1 LVEIAFFDSIKIG
14 AYLMKKVT
22 TSTLLKM
29 KQAQTKIT
37 ALTAYDAS
45 FAKLF
50 DEQGIDV
57 LLIGDSLGMVLK
69 GDDDTLSVTLD
80 EVAYHT
86 QSVKK
91 GVERAFV
98 VADMPF
104 MSYSTPEQTY
114 LSAAQ
119 LMRAGASMVK
129 LEGGSWLLDTIKG
142 LNQRGVPVCGHLG
155 LTPQSVHV
163 FGGFK
168 VQGRDDLQA
177 ENILDQAIELERA
190 GIQLLVLECI
200 PTDLAAKISQRLN
213 IPVIG
218 IGAGAKTDGQILV
231 MHDMFG
237 ISANYMPKF
246 SKNYLQ
252 QSNDMREAVS
262 QYIKE
267 VRDESFPSDEHSFN

>member
-1 LVEIAFFDSIKIG
+1 
-14 AYLMKKVT
+14 MKKVS
-22 TSTLLKM
+22 TSSLLKM
-29 KQAQTKIT
+29 KQDGQKIT

-50 DEQGIDV
+50 DEQGVDV
-57 LLIGDSLGMVLK
+57 LLIGDSLGMVLQ
-69 GDDDTLSVTLD
+69 GSDDTLAVTVD
-80 EVAYHT
+80 EIAYHT
-86 QSVKK
+86 RSVVK
-91 GVERAFV
+91 GVQRAFV

-104 MSYSTPEQTY
+104 MSYSSSEQTY
-114 LSAAQ
+114 ASAAT

-129 LEGGSWLLDTIKG
+129 MEGGSWLLDSVRG
-142 LNQRGVPVCGHLG
+142 LHERGVPVCAHLG

-168 VQGRDDLQA
+168 IQGRDEVQA
-177 ENILDQAIELERA
+177 EQILAQAVQLEQA
-190 GIQLLVLECI
+190 GAQLLVLECV
-200 PTDLAAKISQRLN
+200 PCDLAERVSKALQ

-252 QSNDMREAVS
+252 DSGNMRRAVDS
-262 QYIKE
+262 YIRE
-267 VRDESFPSDEHSFN
+267 VKDGLFPSSEHSFN

>member
-1 LVEIAFFDSIKIG
+1 
-14 AYLMKKVT
+14 MKKVT

-29 KQAQTKIT
+29 KQENTKIT

-50 DEQGIDV
+50 DEQGIEV

-69 GDDDTLSVTLD
+69 GDDDTLSVTLE
-80 EVAYHT
+80 EVSYHT
-86 QSVKK
+86 RSVKK

-104 MSYSTPEQTY
+104 MSYSTPEEAY
-114 LSAAQ
+114 LNAAQ

-142 LNQRGVPVCGHLG
+142 LTERSVPVCGHLG

-177 ENILDQAIELERA
+177 ENILEQAKQLEQA

-200 PTDLAAKISQRLN
+200 PSDLADKISQSLS

-218 IGAGAKTDGQILV
+218 IGAGPQTDGQILV

-252 QSNDMREAVS
+252 HSNDMREAVS
-262 QYIKE
+262 QYIQE
-267 VRDESFPSDEHSFN
+267 VQDGSFPSDEHSFN

>member
-1 LVEIAFFDSIKIG
+1 
-14 AYLMKKVT
+14 MKKVT

-29 KQAQTKIT
+29 KQENTKIT

-45 FAKLF
+45 FSKLF

-69 GDDDTLSVTLD
+69 GDADTLNVTIED
-80 EVAYHT
+80 IAYHT
-86 QSVKK
+86 RSVKK
-91 GVERAFV
+91 GVDRAFV
-98 VADMPF
+98 MADMPF

-129 LEGGSWLLDTIKG
+129 VEGGAWLLGTIKG
-142 LNQRGVPVCGHLG
+142 LNERGVPVCGHLG

-163 FGGFK
+163 FGGYK
-168 VQGRDDLQA
+168 VQGRDDSQA
-177 ENILDQAIELERA
+177 EDILEQAKQLEQA

-200 PTDLAAKISQRLN
+200 PADLAAKVSQSLS

-218 IGAGAKTDGQILV
+218 IGAGAQTDGQILV
-231 MHDMFG
+231 MHDALG
-237 ISANYMPKF
+237 ISCSYMPKF
-246 SKNYLQ
+246 SRNFLI
-252 QSNDMREAVS
+252 DTGD
-262 QYIKE
+262 IKKSHC
-267 VRDESFPSDEHSFN
+267 VIH

>member
-1 LVEIAFFDSIKIG
+1 
-14 AYLMKKVT
+14 MKKVT
-22 TSTLLKM
+22 TSTLLQM
-29 KQAQTKIT
+29 KQQGQKIT

-50 DEQGIDV
+50 DEQGVDV
-57 LLIGDSLGMVLK
+57 MLIGDSLGMVLQ
-69 GDDDTLSVTLD
+69 GHDDTLAVTID
-80 EVAYHT
+80 DIAYHT
-86 QSVKK
+86 RAVRK
-91 GVERAFV
+91 GTERAFV

-104 MSYSTPEQTY
+104 MSYASAEQTY
-114 LSAAQ
+114 ENAAK
-119 LMRAGASMVK
+119 LMAAGASMVK
-129 LEGGSWLLDTIKG
+129 LEGGDWLLETIKG

-177 ENILDQAIELERA
+177 ELILEHAQALANA
-190 GIQLLVLECI
+190 GVQLLVLECV
-200 PTDLAAKISQRLN
+200 PTDLAEKITQAVK

-218 IGAGAKTDGQILV
+218 IGAGVKTDGQILV

-246 SKNYLQ
+246 SKNYLEQ
-252 QSNDMREAVS
+252 TGDMRTAVS
-262 QYIKE
+262 QYIDE
-267 VRDESFPSDEHSFN
+267 VRDGVFPGEEHSFN

>member
-1 LVEIAFFDSIKIG
+1 
-14 AYLMKKVT
+14 MKKVT
-22 TSTLLKM
+22 TSTLLQM
-29 KQAQTKIT
+29 KQQGQKIT

-50 DEQGIDV
+50 DGQGVDV
-57 LLIGDSLGMVLK
+57 MLIGDSLGMVLQ
-69 GDDDTLSVTLD
+69 GHDDTLAVTID
-80 EVAYHT
+80 DIAYHT
-86 QSVKK
+86 RAVRK
-91 GVERAFV
+91 GTERAFV

-104 MSYSTPEQTY
+104 MSYASAEQTY
-114 LSAAQ
+114 ENAAK
-119 LMRAGASMVK
+119 LMAAGASMVK
-129 LEGGSWLLDTIKG
+129 LEGGDWLLETIKG

-177 ENILDQAIELERA
+177 ELILEHAQALANA
-190 GIQLLVLECI
+190 GVQLLVLECV
-200 PTDLAAKISQRLN
+200 PTDLAEKITQAVK

-218 IGAGAKTDGQILV
+218 IGAGVKTDGQILV

-246 SKNYLQ
+246 SKNYLEQ
-252 QSNDMREAVS
+252 TGDMRTAVS
-262 QYIKE
+262 QYIDE
-267 VRDESFPSDEHSFN
+267 VRDGVFPGEEHSFN